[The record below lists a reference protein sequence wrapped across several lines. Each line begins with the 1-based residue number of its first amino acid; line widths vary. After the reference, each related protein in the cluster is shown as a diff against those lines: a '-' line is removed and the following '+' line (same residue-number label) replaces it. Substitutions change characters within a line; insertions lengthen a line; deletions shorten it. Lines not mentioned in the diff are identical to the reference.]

1 MAIFPP
7 QTRIWW
13 NEPVAKAELVWI
25 AVAFLWGLIM
35 FFMMI
40 YWHIYGQQ
48 NLSTQVGRIDPGVFE
63 QRTNE
68 FAEKFKVRDEGDTG
82 VPVVRP
88 PPGGDAY
95 MLART
100 FDWWPVLEL
109 ERGRCLNLKEASLT
123 NCIFHPLICNMGF
136 HCCPS
141 T

>member
-25 AVAFLWGLIM
+25 SVAFLWGLIM

-48 NLSTQVGRIDPGVFE
+48 NLSTQVGRIDPAVFE

-68 FAEKFKVRDEGDTG
+68 FAEKFRIRDEGDTG

-88 PPGGDAY
+88 PPGGDA
-95 MLART
+95 
-100 FDWWPVLEL
+100 
-109 ERGRCLNLKEASLT
+109 
-123 NCIFHPLICNMGF
+123 
-136 HCCPS
+136 
-141 T
+141 